1 MDYIKRSERVNTF
14 CVYLILSILYFYVC
28 YCLQQNQSAFEV
40 NNLYLFALKYK
51 WSFLVTLVSAGLIFN
66 IYSFAL
72 ELSLISVF
80 SIGIQILI
88 LSLANFDRVLLVLL
102 FLYVVLSFF
111 FILQITEEL
120 NQPYYKLKK
129 YRSRLLNRTKLK
141 FNCIIES
148 RLENGQELVAQLID
162 WNEKGCSILLV
173 NEFKVEFKKLN
184 FTIDFN
190 GHQFSNVGTVLAKDG
205 QLLGIKFDTENRNFA
220 WKDLY
225 EVLYD
230 YGHES
235 NYIN

>member
-1 MDYIKRSERVNTF
+1 M
-14 CVYLILSILYFYVC
+14 
-28 YCLQQNQSAFEV
+28 
-40 NNLYLFALKYK
+40 
-51 WSFLVTLVSAGLIFN
+51 
-66 IYSFAL
+66 
-72 ELSLISVF
+72 
-80 SIGIQILI
+80 
-88 LSLANFDRVLLVLL
+88 
-102 FLYVVLSFF
+102 
-111 FILQITEEL
+111 
-120 NQPYYKLKK
+120 
-129 YRSRLLNRTKLK
+129 LNRTKLK

>member
-1 MDYIKRSERVNTF
+1 
-14 CVYLILSILYFYVC
+14 
-28 YCLQQNQSAFEV
+28 
-40 NNLYLFALKYK
+40 
-51 WSFLVTLVSAGLIFN
+51 
-66 IYSFAL
+66 
-72 ELSLISVF
+72 
-80 SIGIQILI
+80 
-88 LSLANFDRVLLVLL
+88 LANFDRVLLVLL